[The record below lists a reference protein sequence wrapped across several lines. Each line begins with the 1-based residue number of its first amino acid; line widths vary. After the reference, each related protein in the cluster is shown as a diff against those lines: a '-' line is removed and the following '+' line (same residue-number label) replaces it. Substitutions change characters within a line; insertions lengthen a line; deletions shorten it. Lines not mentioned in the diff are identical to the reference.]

1 MKTTILFAAVLC
13 CAQISASTVPEKK
26 DGTKTITAK
35 TATPPSFAFIRGHKQ
50 GTDQT
55 VTWGMTNNSGISSFI
70 VECTYEDPTDIYS
83 VWQTVG
89 NIPSSNSPI
98 FKFVDSPTLPGMLN
112 YRITAVMN
120 NTTVVSP
127 IYSVYIGQ

>member
-13 CAQISASTVPEKK
+13 CIQISASTLPEKSK
-26 DGTKTITAK
+26 VKTITAK
-35 TATPPSFAFIRGHKQ
+35 TVTPPSFAFIRGHKQ
-50 GTDQT
+50 GANQT